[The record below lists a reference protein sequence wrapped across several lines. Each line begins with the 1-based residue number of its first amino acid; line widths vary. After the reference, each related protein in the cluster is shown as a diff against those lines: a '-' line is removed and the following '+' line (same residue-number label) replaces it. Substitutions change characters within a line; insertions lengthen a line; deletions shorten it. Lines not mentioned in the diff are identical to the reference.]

1 MDAVSFG
8 ERPLDSAMA
17 EPWTTHAEPARLDRA
32 EGVVTLVE
40 GSTFAVSDRVGDFHP
55 GDPQGLFFL
64 DTRFLSRL
72 QLTLNGQRP
81 EALAVVLDEP
91 FAATFVQRARL
102 ESRGPGRLVVVR
114 RRYVGRGMR
123 EDVVLRNY
131 SAEPASCVVRLH
143 LETDFAHLFE
153 VKKGR
158 VQRRGEYRLEFPDGK
173 RLLFSCHRDGTVR
186 GAQIDFSE
194 APASGPQV
202 AAWEVTVA
210 GRDEWTLCLQVTP
223 TIDERAIEP
232 RYACGQPVD
241 EAVPSVRLAQW
252 RRDVGRVDTDYAPL
266 ATAVARAREDV
277 GSLRMFDP
285 EHPHRTVVAAGA
297 PWFMTVF
304 GRDSLLTA
312 WMALLVDPDLAV
324 GVLRTL
330 ADLQGQDVDPSTEE
344 EPGRILHE
352 VRFAASGSLSL
363 GGGRIYYG
371 TVDATPLFI
380 MLLGE
385 LQRWGL
391 AQAELRAL
399 LSHAD
404 RALAW
409 VREFGDR
416 DGDGYVEYQRVS
428 DAGLAHQGWKDSWDG
443 TRFADGRLAQSP
455 IALCEV
461 QGYVYA
467 AFLARARLA
476 DDDGDQRTA
485 TECRSAAADLK
496 ARFNRDFWLDEHGW
510 FALGLDRDKRP
521 IDALASNM
529 GHCLWTGIVDADK
542 ADAVAQRLRSRELFS
557 GWGIRTLAASM
568 AAFDP
573 ISYHNGSVWPHDTA
587 LIAAGLMRYG
597 YVEQAQR
604 LILAL
609 LDVAASV
616 GGRLPELFCGFA
628 REEVATPVTYPTSC
642 SPQAWAAAAP
652 LLLVRTLLGFE
663 PWATQGKLG
672 LAAALPEPIRRL
684 RVERISLA
692 GTQVTVDVD
701 GDAVHVDGLPDG
713 MTVVPERGAAA
724 VR

>member
-1 MDAVSFG
+1 MSVPEGTSD
-8 ERPLDSAMA
+8 PAMA
-17 EPWTTHAEPARLDRA
+17 EPWTTHAEPARLGRA
-32 EGVVTLVE
+32 EGAVTLVE
-40 GSTFAVSDRVGDFHP
+40 GSSFVVSDRLGDFRP
-55 GDPQGLFFL
+55 EDPQGLFFL
-64 DTRFLSRL
+64 DTRLLSRL
-72 QLTLNGQRP
+72 QLTVDGQRP
-81 EALAVVLDEP
+81 QALAVVLDEP
-91 FAATFVQRARL
+91 FAATFVQRAQA
-102 ESRGPGRLVVVR
+102 ESGQPGKLVVLR

-123 EDVVLRNY
+123 EDVTLRNY
-131 SAEPASCVVRLH
+131 SPQPVSCVLRLH
-143 LETDFAHLFE
+143 LEADFAHLLE
-153 VKKGR
+153 VKQGR
-158 VQRRGEYRLEFPDGK
+158 VQPRGEHRLKFPDGE

-194 APASGPQV
+194 APASGPRV

-210 GRDEWTLCLQVTP
+210 GRDEWGLCLQVTA
-223 TIDERAIEP
+223 TIDERTVEP

-241 EAVPSVRLAQW
+241 EAVPNVRLAQW
-252 RRDVGRVDTDYAPL
+252 RRHVGRVDTDYAPL

-277 GSLRMFDP
+277 GSLRIFDP

-312 WMALLVDPDLAV
+312 WMALLVDPDLAL

-330 ADLQGQDVDPSTEE
+330 ADFQGQDVDPSTEE

-352 VRFAASGSLSL
+352 VRFGAAGSLSL

-371 TVDATPLFI
+371 TVDATPLFV

-391 AQAELRAL
+391 AQAELRGL
-399 LSHAD
+399 RSHAD

-416 DGDGYVEYQRVS
+416 DGDGYVEYQR
-428 DAGLAHQGWKDSWDG
+428 AGDTGLDHQGWKDSWDG
-443 TRFADGRLAQSP
+443 TRFADGGLAQPP

-467 AFLARARLA
+467 AYLARARLA
-476 DDDGDQRTA
+476 DDDGDERTA
-485 TECRSAAADLK
+485 ADCRSAAADLK
-496 ARFNRDFWLDEHGW
+496 ARFNRDFWLDERGW

-521 IDALASNM
+521 IDALTSNM

-542 ADAVAQRLRSRELFS
+542 AHAVAQRLRSPELFS

-573 ISYHNGSVWPHDTA
+573 VSYHNGSVWPHDTA
-587 LIAAGLMRYG
+587 LIAAGLRRYG
-597 YVEQAQR
+597 YVEQAQQV
-604 LILAL
+604 ILAL
-609 LDVAASV
+609 LDVAASL

-628 REEVATPVTYPTSC
+628 RGEVATPVTYPTSC

-663 PWATQGKLG
+663 PWA
-672 LAAALPEPIRRL
+672 
-684 RVERISLA
+684 S
-692 GTQVTVDVD
+692 
-701 GDAVHVDGLPDG
+701 
-713 MTVVPERGAAA
+713 
-724 VR
+724 